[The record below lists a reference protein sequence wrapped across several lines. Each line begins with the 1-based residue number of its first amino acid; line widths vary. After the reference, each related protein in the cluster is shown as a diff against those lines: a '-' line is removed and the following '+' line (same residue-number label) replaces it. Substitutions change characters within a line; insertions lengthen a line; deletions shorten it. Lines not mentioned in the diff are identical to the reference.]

1 MALIKKQIFRPSKD
15 ENLQQFLA
23 KDGAEMKWG
32 MPGDRTQPNVL
43 ARKEGKIITPQK
55 AVKSEPK
62 SPWDDESDAL
72 DQGSDNSN
80 TADDTT
86 GKQIKLAV
94 QDAWFDK
101 ATSHGGWDETGSTHI
116 PKGVGN
122 ELTSVKPGKK
132 GSGDTANEKKEKK
145 KKINIEDYTVGD
157 SSKVNVNSGAA
168 KGVDDSTKRRR
179 ERTRHLN
186 RIEFPSPYASTK
198 PRRSSEYSEMLSK
211 PNKTKSK
218 GAEYTRMTT
227 QTGKGQTAEFRGGQW
242 ESNNPQ
248 PSKGVDKYGKVRKSL
263 GWASKAV
270 QDAVRDAWFEKGDVV
285 PFESKDDKEKRD
297 TKEHA
302 RRSAYNYIAAN
313 PKMFP
318 DHHKNTD
325 FSKPYDPKTDPKLQQ
340 GTKKKDTTPDPNKV
354 SEKKSLFAE
363 KYFKDRI

>member
-43 ARKEGKIITPQK
+43 ARKEGKIRKPQK
-55 AVKSEPK
+55 AVQSEPK

-80 TADDTT
+80 SADDTT

-94 QDAWFDK
+94 EDAWIEKRGPVD
-101 ATSHGGWDETGSTHI
+101 TLTGGRVRFETNPNKKLKPQES
-116 PKGVGN
+116 KGGFEVQ
-122 ELTSVKPGKK
+122 
-132 GSGDTANEKKEKK
+132 
-145 KKINIEDYTVGD
+145 
-157 SSKVNVNSGAA
+157 VNRFKNQ
-168 KGVDDSTKRRR
+168 
-179 ERTRHLN
+179 
-186 RIEFPSPYASTK
+186 PSPDAAARTK
-198 PRRSSEYSEMLSK
+198 AAGLVHPD
-211 PNKTKSK
+211 T
-218 GAEYTRMTT
+218 
-227 QTGKGQTAEFRGGQW
+227 
-242 ESNNPQ
+242 
-248 PSKGVDKYGKVRKSL
+248 
-263 GWASKAV
+263 SKAV
-270 QDAVRDAWFEKGDVV
+270 QDGVRDAWFEKGDVV

-313 PKMFP
+313 PEMFP

-354 SEKKSLFAE
+354 SEAE
-363 KYFKDRI
+363 KYFSDRI